1 MLRNLNISIEQL
13 LYIRIRILRCCVMEG
28 NKSFEERPA
37 SAKQISFIESLS
49 KGNEGQEKIVR
60 DYLSSLGKGSVE
72 ELSTREA
79 SALID
84 KLKVKQPQ
92 GQSYG
97 NSSRMSS
104 ENASPKQISYIRSLS
119 AGEKKQ
125 DVLSKYLKKVGK
137 DSIENL
143 NKREASELIE
153 TLK

>member
-1 MLRNLNISIEQL
+1 M
-13 LYIRIRILRCCVMEG
+13 
-28 NKSFEERPA
+28 
-37 SAKQISFIESLS
+37 SFIESLS

-60 DYLSSLGKGSVE
+60 DYLSNLGKGSVE

-97 NSSRMSS
+97 NSARMSS
-104 ENASPKQISYIRSLS
+104 ENASPKQISYIKSLS

-125 DVLSKYLKKVGK
+125 DVLKKYLKKIGK